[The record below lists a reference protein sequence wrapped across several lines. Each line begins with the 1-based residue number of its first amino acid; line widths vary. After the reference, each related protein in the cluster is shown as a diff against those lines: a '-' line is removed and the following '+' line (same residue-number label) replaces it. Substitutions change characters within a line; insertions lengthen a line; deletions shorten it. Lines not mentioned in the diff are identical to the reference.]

1 MTTFEKEYTNRQRLV
16 KHLMDKEYI
25 KSPQDFDNFLKVLPE
40 KSRNIL
46 KSRWGIEDGKY
57 CPNFRQFGS
66 KLGIPVAEA
75 ELLYHS
81 ISKDM
86 RTAIY
91 TSCLED
97 YSDFT
102 PEKAC
107 LVGRLIYEY
116 RLLTQDR
123 ISNGKHLLSII
134 NGDYL
139 TEREKIVL
147 TIRYGLE
154 DGRFKTMEEVGATLN
169 VTRERIRQIQAK
181 AFLRIKCYYHR

>member
-1 MTTFEKEYTNRQRLV
+1 MTEKEYTNRQRLV
-16 KHLMDKEYI
+16 KHLIGKDYI
-25 KSPQDFDNFLKVLPE
+25 KSPQDFDNFINVLPE

-66 KLGIPVAEA
+66 KLGVTADEA

-81 ISKDM
+81 ISEDM

-107 LVGRLIYEY
+107 LIGRLIYEY

-123 ISNGKHLLSII
+123 ISNGKQVLSSI
-134 NGDYL
+134 DRYL
-139 TEREKIVL
+139 SEREKLVL
-147 TIRYGLE
+147 TIRFGLE

-181 AFLRIKCYYHR
+181 AFRRIKYHM